1 MAIGVHA
8 SEPRF
13 LFLWNHKVASRS
25 LLTALMES
33 FPGLRVYAQ
42 PSFRPPLQDQDWP
55 RFLVVRDPWARAAS
69 CFRNKCRDA
78 IEALERNGHLEPC
91 QRHLLRE
98 LGVWPCRSRTGAR
111 RLSQLD
117 FAEFVELLPG
127 VRDGNSHFRLQVDV
141 LRDAGAITSR
151 IAWAGPA
158 TRTLIHV
165 GRTHHLAPGFLKH
178 RPTAAA
184 DETALAEARKQSV
197 QWLRLEDFPEAWQ
210 RAEHTLGRT
219 IPFPW
224 HVQTGEREDWRAL
237 YDATLRARVADLY
250 RPDLEMFGYDWEAPM
265 GSDGGEPTGSEGGE
279 ATGHVGPDPR

>member
-13 LFLWNHKVASRS
+13 LFFWNHKVASRS
-25 LLTALMES
+25 LLTALEES
-33 FPGLRVYAQ
+33 FPGVRVYAQ

-55 RFLVVRDPWARAAS
+55 RFLVVRDPWARTAS

-78 IEALERNGHLEPC
+78 LEALERNGGLEPC

-98 LGVWPCRSRTGAR
+98 LGVWPCRSSTGAR
-111 RLSQLD
+111 RLSELD

-151 IAWAGPA
+151 VPWAGRA
-158 TRTLIHV
+158 ARTLLHLS
-165 GRTHHLAPGFLKH
+165 RTHHLTPGLFRT
-178 RPTAAA
+178 RPTATA
-184 DETALAEARKQSV
+184 DQATLAEAAKQSV
-197 QWLRLEDFPEAWQ
+197 QWFRLEDFPEAWKGV
-210 RAEHTLGRT
+210 EHELGRM

-224 HVQTGEREDWRAL
+224 HARTGEREDWRGL
-237 YDATLRARVADLY
+237 YDATLRSQVADLY
-250 RPDLEMFGYDWEAPM
+250 RPDLELFGYDWAEPIEFER
-265 GSDGGEPTGSEGGE
+265 GEPTG
-279 ATGHVGPDPR
+279 HDRPDSR

>member
-1 MAIGVHA
+1 MAICVHT
-8 SEPRF
+8 SDPRF
-13 LFLWNHKVASRS
+13 LFFWNHKVASRS
-25 LLTALMES
+25 LLTALKES
-33 FPGLRVYAQ
+33 FPELRVYPQ

-78 IEALERNGHLEPC
+78 IEALERNGSLEPC

-111 RLSQLD
+111 RLAELE

-127 VRDGNSHFRLQVDV
+127 VRDGNSHFRMQVDV
-141 LRDAGAITSR
+141 LRDARAITAR
-151 IAWAGPA
+151 APWLGRA
-158 TRTLIHV
+158 TRTLIHL
-165 GRTHHLAPGFLKH
+165 GRTHHLAPGVLKS
-178 RPTAAA
+178 RPSPKG
-184 DETALAEARKQSV
+184 DEAALADARRQSV

-210 RAEHTLGRT
+210 RVEHGLGKA

-224 HVQTGEREDWRAL
+224 HARTAEREDWRAM

-250 RPDLEMFGYDWEAPM
+250 RPDVEMFGYAGQD
-265 GSDGGEPTGSEGGE
+265 D
-279 ATGHVGPDPR
+279 R

>member
-25 LLTALMES
+25 LLTALKES
-33 FPGLRVYAQ
+33 FPGLRIYAQ

-78 IEALERNGHLEPC
+78 IEALERNGNLEPC

-98 LGVWPCRSRTGAR
+98 LGVWPCRSRTGAQ
-111 RLSQLD
+111 RLSELD

-141 LRDAGAITSR
+141 LRDTDAITSR
-151 IAWAGPA
+151 IPWAGRA
-158 TRTLIHV
+158 ARTLLHL
-165 GRTHHLAPGFLKH
+165 GRTHHLAPGFLKP
-178 RPTAAA
+178 RPKATA
-184 DETALAEARKQSV
+184 DEVALAEARKQSV
-197 QWLRLEDFPEAWQ
+197 QWLRLEDFPEAWK
-210 RAEHTLGRT
+210 RVEHVLGRT
-219 IPFPW
+219 IPFRW
-224 HVQTGEREDWRAL
+224 HARTSNREEWRAL
-237 YDATLRARVADLY
+237 YNVTLRARVADLY
-250 RPDLEMFGYDWEAPM
+250 RPDLEMFEYD
-265 GSDGGEPTGSEGGE
+265 
-279 ATGHVGPDPR
+279 GPDPR